1 MSSSTLDKI
10 EKMQVILR
18 NMKSDIKRQDRL
30 NSINRMELTNYEA
43 SAEAQCGSS
52 MDSNGTD

>member
-1 MSSSTLDKI
+1 MSGSTLDKI

-30 NSINRMELTNYEA
+30 NSINRMGYSGGKGARYE
-43 SAEAQCGSS
+43 
-52 MDSNGTD
+52 